1 MGRNKFSEN
10 EINEI
15 GKLLEMKNAAN
26 RMKQKQIRHCLRVK
40 YEFNIADFNQPGH
53 AFGKQDLHNAIKR
66 HAIFILDDATIA
78 DMKAK
83 RERDRKNDEA
93 QRQAAALTN
102 GEATDWKEALKEWE
116 KQQGRQQE

>member
-10 EINEI
+10 EIKEI

-40 YEFNIADFNQPGH
+40 YEFNIADFNQPGQ
-53 AFGKQDLHNAIKR
+53 AFGQQDLHDAIRR
-66 HAIFILDDATIA
+66 HAIFILDDSTIA

-93 QRQAAALTN
+93 NRQAAAVAN
-102 GEATDWKEALKEWE
+102 GEATNWKEALKEWK
-116 KQQGRQQE
+116 KQNDRQQI